1 MMLRHGKS
9 GQQLNNIVIGGI
21 RMKEIIKIHSKSH
34 PNIDLKAIQGHFVT
48 PSSHINYFLDMTT
61 MKTRLSEASTA
72 AKELS
77 RQIMLST
84 VVDTIVCID
93 GCEIIG
99 AFLAEELTRAGI
111 YSRNAH
117 QTIYIVT
124 PEYSTSGQ
132 MLFRD
137 NYLPMIKDK
146 NILLLLAS
154 ATTGRTVTKAVQTLT
169 YYGATISSV
178 SAIFSAANSVA
189 GIPVNAL
196 FTTSDIPEYKTYSSE
211 ECALCKEKQ
220 PIDAF
225 ANAYGYS
232 VIQ

>member
-1 MMLRHGKS
+1 
-9 GQQLNNIVIGGI
+9 
-21 RMKEIIKIHSKSH
+21 MKELVKIHSKSH
-34 PNIDLKAIQGHFVT
+34 PNIELKAIHGHFVT
-48 PSSHINYFLDMTT
+48 PNSHINYFLDMTT

-99 AFLAEELTRAGI
+99 AFLAEELTRAGV

-137 NYLPMIKDK
+137 NYLPMIKEK

-169 YYGATISSV
+169 YYGASISGV
-178 SAIFSAANSVA
+178 SAIFSAANAVA

-225 ANAYGYS
+225 ANAFGYS
-232 VIQ
+232 AIQ

>member
-1 MMLRHGKS
+1 MQEM
-9 GQQLNNIVIGGI
+9 
-21 RMKEIIKIHSKSH
+21 IKITSKNH
-34 PNIDLKAIQGHFVT
+34 PNIELKAIPGHFVT

-61 MKTRLSEASTA
+61 LKTRLSEASLT

-77 RQIMLST
+77 RQIVASM

-93 GCEIIG
+93 GCDIIG

-117 QTIYIVT
+117 QTIYIIT
-124 PEYSTSGQ
+124 PEYSSSGQ

-146 NILLLLAS
+146 NILLLLAT

-169 YYGATISSV
+169 YYGASISGV
-178 SAIFSAANSVA
+178 SAVFSAANSVM
-189 GIPVNAL
+189 GIPINSL
-196 FTTSDIPEYKTYSSE
+196 FTTADIPDYKTYSSE
-211 ECALCKEKQ
+211 DCALCKDKKQ
-220 PIDAF
+220 IDAF
-225 ANAYGYS
+225 ANSYGYS
-232 VIQ
+232 MLN

>member
-1 MMLRHGKS
+1 MQER
-9 GQQLNNIVIGGI
+9 
-21 RMKEIIKIHSKSH
+21 IKITSKNH
-34 PNIDLKAIQGHFVT
+34 PNIELKAIPGHFVT

-61 MKTRLSEASTA
+61 LKTRLSEASLT

-77 RQIMLST
+77 RQIVASM

-93 GCEIIG
+93 GCDIIG

-117 QTIYIVT
+117 QTIYIIT
-124 PEYSTSGQ
+124 PEYSSSGQ

-146 NILLLLAS
+146 NILLLLAT

-169 YYGATISSV
+169 YYGASISGV
-178 SAIFSAANSVA
+178 SAVFSAANSVM
-189 GIPVNAL
+189 GIPINSL
-196 FTTSDIPEYKTYSSE
+196 FTTADIPDYKTYSSE
-211 ECALCKEKQ
+211 DCALCKDKKQ
-220 PIDAF
+220 IDAF
-225 ANAYGYS
+225 ANSFGYS
-232 VIQ
+232 MLN

>member
-1 MMLRHGKS
+1 MQEM
-9 GQQLNNIVIGGI
+9 
-21 RMKEIIKIHSKSH
+21 IKITSKDH
-34 PNIDLKAIQGHFVT
+34 PNIELNAISGHFVT

-61 MKTRLSEASTA
+61 LKTRLSEASLT

-77 RQIMLST
+77 RQIMIST

-99 AFLAEELTRAGI
+99 AFLADELTRAGI
-111 YSRNAH
+111 YSTNAH
-117 QTIYIVT
+117 KTIYIVT
-124 PEYSTSGQ
+124 PEYSSAGQ

-146 NILLLLAS
+146 NILLLLAT
-154 ATTGRTVTKAVQTLT
+154 ATTGKTVTKAVQTLT
-169 YYGATISSV
+169 YYGATISGV
-178 SAIFSAANSVA
+178 SAVFSAANSVM
-189 GIPVNAL
+189 GIPINSL
-196 FTTSDIPEYKTYSSE
+196 FSTADIPDYKTYKSE
-211 ECALCKEKQ
+211 DCTLCKEQK

-232 VIQ
+232 KIH